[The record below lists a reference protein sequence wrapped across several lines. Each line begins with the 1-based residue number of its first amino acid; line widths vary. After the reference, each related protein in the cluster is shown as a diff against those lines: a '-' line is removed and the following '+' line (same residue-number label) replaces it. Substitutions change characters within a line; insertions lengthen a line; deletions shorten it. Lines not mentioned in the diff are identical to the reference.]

1 MSHKLI
7 AAIALTGLLGLSGSV
22 MAGSTEMM
30 GASSRG
36 TAMGGAMVSIATG
49 PEATYYNPSSLAL
62 SSDSWSVEFSSIS
75 AEMMLNDENNVP
87 GGTGL
92 RFGFTHRFLRD
103 RLGLGLLVGMSPSS
117 AGLSM
122 DFGSLAGGGA
132 PNWSWSMYKDKMPL
146 LLNFGIGLRITDR
159 LSVGLSGGQ
168 RDSLVSM
175 GYFPVV
181 VDPIMDMLLGISTG
195 AMPSNVESY
204 NFTVG
209 AEPDADWNYGFNV
222 NFRSKYL
229 SLGYLY
235 KPEVWSR
242 YKLRVELV
250 GGGGSILPNSQYI
263 LLDMKIP
270 GQVET
275 TVYGGAGHIP
285 IPWNDGKLTVAY
297 AHEVQNWSGFY
308 PSSVQYQW
316 ESNDTFNSEWFEYA
330 EPRDPGLE
338 DVEFDRYGLEYEG
351 DASAFTFGKL
361 KSPRFCVRGGYYH
374 WNSPQPEDVNRD
386 WQVGMV
392 DSDADFYSFGLGLS
406 FARKGAKVED
416 PLASPRVQV
425 DFHFQQ
431 VEVEDRDYRIQPD
444 KFNNVPRDN
453 YYVQTEGS
461 LTNYGLQVTWW
472 Q

>member
-1 MSHKLI
+1 MRNKLI
-7 AAIALTGLLGLSGSV
+7 AGIAVIGLLAFSSPV
-22 MAGSTEMM
+22 MAGSTEML

-36 TAMGGAMVSIATG
+36 TAMGGAMVSIASG
-49 PEATYYNPSSLAL
+49 SEATYYNPASLAL
-62 SSDSWSVEFSSIS
+62 SPNTWSVEYSSIS
-75 AEMMLNDENNVP
+75 AEMMLNDENNMP
-87 GGTGL
+87 GGTGV
-92 RFGFTHRFLRD
+92 RFGFSRRFLRD

-117 AGLSM
+117 AGLSL
-122 DFGSLAGGGA
+122 DFGSLGGGI
-132 PNWSWSMYKDKMPL
+132 PNWNYSMYKDDLPL
-146 LLNFGIGLRITDR
+146 LLNFGIGLRITDW
-159 LSVGLSGGQ
+159 LSVGISGGQ
-168 RDSLVSM
+168 CDSLISL

-181 VDPIMDMLLGISTG
+181 VDPILEQLIGISTG
-195 AMPSNVESY
+195 AMPTNVENY
-204 NFTVG
+204 NFSVG
-209 AEPDADWNYGFNV
+209 ADPDSEMTYGFNV
-222 NFRSKYL
+222 NFRTEYL

-263 LLDMKIP
+263 LMDMKIP

-285 IPWNDGKLTVAY
+285 IPWNDGSLTVAY
-297 AHEVQNWSGFY
+297 AHEIQNWSGFY

-316 ESNDTFNSEWFEYA
+316 EANDTFTSEWFDYA

-351 DASAFTFGKL
+351 DATALTFGKL
-361 KSPRFCVRGGYYH
+361 NSPRFYVRGGYYH
-374 WNSPQPEDVNRD
+374 WNSPQPEDVNQD

-392 DSDADFYSFGLGLS
+392 DSDADIYSFGLGLS
-406 FARKGAKVED
+406 FARKEAQVED
-416 PLASPRVQV
+416 PLSSPRVQV

-431 VEVEDRDYRIQPD
+431 VTLEERDYTIQPD
-444 KFNNVPRDN
+444 AWNDVPLDN

-461 LTNYGLQVTWW
+461 LTHYGLQVTWW